1 MWRVQKTFSVC
12 VGGIR
17 VTVSVTT
24 LKCGP
29 PGCGNSCK
37 QSSDNDDDGDDDDD
51 TLPFDST
58 QNLLISLFLE
68 ASLLSLPPGRKLC
81 FSWISKPRWACSG
94 EGFWLLAKLWA
105 PCLHLPLP
113 LRGSYEQENVNTSK
127 CRWLPEDLHMRHLF
141 CFAFKS
147 ERVIILEAGKSTAY

>member
-17 VTVSVTT
+17 VTVRVTT
-24 LKCGP
+24 PKCGP
-29 PGCGNSCK
+29 LGYGNSCK
-37 QSSDNDDDGDDDDD
+37 QSSDSDHDDDS
-51 TLPFDST
+51 LPFDST
-58 QNLLISLFLE
+58 QNLWISLFLE
-68 ASLLSLPPGRKLC
+68 ASLLSLPPGRKLY

-94 EGFWLLAKLWA
+94 EGFWLLAKLWG
-105 PCLHLPLP
+105 PCLHLTLP

-127 CRWLPEDLHMRHLF
+127 HRWLPEDLHTHHLF

-147 ERVIILEAGKSTAY
+147 RTVIILETGKSTAY